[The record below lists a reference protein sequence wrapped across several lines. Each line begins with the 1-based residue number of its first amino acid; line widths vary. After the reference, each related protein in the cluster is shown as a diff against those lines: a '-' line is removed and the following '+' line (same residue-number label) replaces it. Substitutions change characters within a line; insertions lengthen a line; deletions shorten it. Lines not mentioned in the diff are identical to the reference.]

1 MFQNGREESTMIYG
15 YARISDRSQEIGTQ
29 VAELEKYGCD
39 EIVQEVITGISEEK
53 ELNQLID
60 KLVKGDTLVSC
71 RMDRLGRSARQLI
84 QLVDDLKEKG
94 INLVI
99 LDLNIDTS
107 TVTGK
112 FFLQVMAAFSEMERE
127 NLKIKQKRGIALAK
141 MNGKHLGRPRNWRKQ
156 AMEEAIKMYEKGRVI
171 REIEEITQVSKATL
185 YRELK
190 KRGIT
195 R

>member
-1 MFQNGREESTMIYG
+1 MIYG

-39 EIVQEVITGISEEK
+39 EIVQEVITGIAEEK
-53 ELNQLID
+53 ELNELINRLE
-60 KLVKGDTLVSC
+60 KSDTLVAC

-84 QLVDDLKEKG
+84 QLVDELQEKE

-99 LDLNIDTS
+99 LDMNIDTA
-107 TVTGK
+107 TPTGK
-112 FFLQVMAAFSEMERE
+112 FFLQIMAAFSEMERA
-127 NLKIKQKRGIALAK
+127 NMKIKQKRGIALAK

-156 AMEEAIKMYEKGRVI
+156 ALEEAITMYEKGRVI
-171 REIEEITQVSKATL
+171 REIEDITQVSKATL

>member
-1 MFQNGREESTMIYG
+1 MFQNEREESSMIYG

-39 EIVQEVITGISEEK
+39 EIVQEVITGIAEEK
-53 ELNQLID
+53 ELNELINRLE
-60 KLVKGDTLVSC
+60 KSDTLVAC

-84 QLVDDLKEKG
+84 QLVDELQEKE

-99 LDLNIDTS
+99 LDMNIDTA
-107 TVTGK
+107 TPTGK
-112 FFLQVMAAFSEMERE
+112 FFLQIMAAFSEMERA
-127 NLKIKQKRGIALAK
+127 NMKIKQKRGIALAK

-156 AMEEAIKMYEKGRVI
+156 ALEEAITMYEKGRVI
-171 REIEEITQVSKATL
+171 REIEDITQVSKATL